1 MKQVGCC
8 NSFEGDA
15 AWVILSPIEQSIKQK
30 IEAVG
35 TPLKDW
41 DIQINYGIKTGCNEA
56 FIVSTEKRNEILAN
70 SEEERKRTEEL
81 IRPILR
87 GRDIKRYGYNWAG
100 LYLIATF
107 PSRHYDIEQYPAV
120 RDYLLSFGKERL
132 EQTGKVYTV
141 NGEKVKA
148 RKKTNNKWF
157 ETQDSISY
165 WDEIIELLKEQ
176 LRVANDTVS
185 SLTTQVNELI
195 ERIKSLEELLVQK
208 GIAIDKANRQN
219 KALGKLV
226 SGKKSER
233 QEKNPQDSMTQEEF
247 DKKKKEQAEKR
258 KARKNNGAKRD
269 MHYEMKEV
277 HVTIDPV
284 MDAELLKTL
293 RLFGTRTC
301 IRYSMEPIK
310 FIKTVYHIN
319 TYTDGSIMYPGKTPP
334 ALLLNSSYSPS
345 FAAGLLQMRYI
356 YSMPVERIIK
366 YFGDNGFT
374 LRKATANKLIAR
386 SADVLENFYK
396 AICQVVLQQDY
407 VSADETYHK
416 VLLAKTK
423 PTDKGSKKG
432 YLWAVSAPKLGLVFF
447 VYEDGSRSE
456 QVILNVFSDYKG
468 TIQSDAYAPYRKL
481 ESDAYPD
488 IMRIACLQHVKR
500 DFIDCGKEDKDAQE
514 VVDII
519 NRFYREDKKHKVG
532 VNGWTVEDHLAYRQS
547 YAPDILQDLLEK
559 LEEIS
564 SRKDLLPKSTLAQA
578 VGYALNEYNA
588 ICDIFKRGDTALDN
602 NYIERI
608 QRYISLSRRN
618 SMFFGSHEGA
628 RRGAILYSIAISC
641 KLNGINLFE
650 YISDVIEKTIEW
662 QPNTPLEKYRDLL
675 PDRWKKQ

>member
-1 MKQVGCC
+1 MFNTLYISK
-8 NSFEGDA
+8 N
-15 AWVILSPIEQSIKQK
+15 KY
-30 IEAVG
+30 
-35 TPLKDW
+35 LK
-41 DIQINYGIKTGCNEA
+41 
-56 FIVSTEKRNEILAN
+56 ILAY
-70 SEEERKRTEEL
+70 L
-81 IRPILR
+81 
-87 GRDIKRYGYNWAG
+87 DIFS
-100 LYLIATF
+100 YLCTM
-107 PSRHYDIEQYPAV
+107 
-120 RDYLLSFGKERL
+120 
-132 EQTGKVYTV
+132 
-141 NGEKVKA
+141 
-148 RKKTNNKWF
+148 KK
-157 ETQDSISY
+157 
-165 WDEIIELLKEQ
+165 DEIIELLKEQ

-185 SLTTQVNELI
+185 SLTIQVNELI

-269 MHYEMKEV
+269 IHYEMKEV

-356 YSMPVERIIK
+356 YSMPVERITK
-366 YFGDNGFT
+366 YFADNGFT

-432 YLWAVSAPKLGLVFF
+432 YFWAVSAPKLGLVFF

-500 DFIDCGKEDKDAQE
+500 DFVDCGKEDKDAQE
-514 VVDII
+514 VVDIL

-628 RRGAILYSIAISC
+628 SRSAILYSIAISC
-641 KLNGINLFE
+641 RQNGINLFE
-650 YISDVIEKTIEW
+650 YICDVIEKTAEW

>member
-1 MKQVGCC
+1 MK
-8 NSFEGDA
+8 
-15 AWVILSPIEQSIKQK
+15 K
-30 IEAVG
+30 
-35 TPLKDW
+35 
-41 DIQINYGIKTGCNEA
+41 
-56 FIVSTEKRNEILAN
+56 
-70 SEEERKRTEEL
+70 
-81 IRPILR
+81 
-87 GRDIKRYGYNWAG
+87 
-100 LYLIATF
+100 
-107 PSRHYDIEQYPAV
+107 
-120 RDYLLSFGKERL
+120 
-132 EQTGKVYTV
+132 
-141 NGEKVKA
+141 
-148 RKKTNNKWF
+148 
-157 ETQDSISY
+157 
-165 WDEIIELLKEQ
+165 DEIIVLLKEQ
-176 LRVANDTVS
+176 LQLANEQLQQANATVS

-208 GIAIDKANRQN
+208 GIAIDKVNRQN

-233 QEKNPQDSMTQEEF
+233 QEKNPQASMTQEEF
-247 DKKKKEQAEKR
+247 DKKKTEQGEKR

-284 MDAELLKTL
+284 MDAGFLKTL

-366 YFGDNGFT
+366 YFADNGFI
-374 LRKATANKLIAR
+374 LRKATANKLIVR

-432 YLWAVSAPKLGLVFF
+432 YFWAVSAPKLGLVFF

-514 VVDII
+514 VVDIL

-532 VNGWTVEDHLAYRQS
+532 VNGWSVEDHLAYRQS

-628 RRGAILYSIAISC
+628 SRAAILYSIAISC
-641 KLNGINLFE
+641 RLNGINLFE
-650 YISDVIEKTIEW
+650 YICDVIEKTAEW
-662 QPNTPLEKYRDLL
+662 QPNTPLEKYRNLL
-675 PDRWKKQ
+675 PDRWKSSNSISLISCYCFFELCKV

>member
-1 MKQVGCC
+1 MK
-8 NSFEGDA
+8 
-15 AWVILSPIEQSIKQK
+15 K
-30 IEAVG
+30 
-35 TPLKDW
+35 
-41 DIQINYGIKTGCNEA
+41 
-56 FIVSTEKRNEILAN
+56 
-70 SEEERKRTEEL
+70 
-81 IRPILR
+81 
-87 GRDIKRYGYNWAG
+87 
-100 LYLIATF
+100 
-107 PSRHYDIEQYPAV
+107 
-120 RDYLLSFGKERL
+120 
-132 EQTGKVYTV
+132 
-141 NGEKVKA
+141 
-148 RKKTNNKWF
+148 
-157 ETQDSISY
+157 
-165 WDEIIELLKEQ
+165 DEIIVLLKEQ
-176 LRVANDTVS
+176 LQLANEQLQQANATVG
-185 SLTTQVNELI
+185 SLTAQVSELI

-233 QEKNPQDSMTQEEF
+233 QEKNPQASMTQEEF
-247 DKKKKEQAEKR
+247 DKKKTEQAEKR
-258 KARKNNGAKRD
+258 KERKNNGAKRD
-269 MHYEMKEV
+269 MHCEMEEV

-284 MDAELLKTL
+284 MDAEFLKTL

-301 IRYSMEPIK
+301 VRYSMEPIK

-319 TYTDGSIMYPGKTPP
+319 TYTDGSILYPGKTPP

-366 YFGDNGFT
+366 YFADNGFT

-386 SADVLENFYK
+386 SADVLGNFYK
-396 AICQVVLQQDY
+396 ATCQIVLQQDY
-407 VSADETYHK
+407 VTADETYHK
-416 VLLAKTK
+416 VLVAKIK

-514 VVDII
+514 VVDIL

-628 RRGAILYSIAISC
+628 SRAAILYSIAISC
-641 KLNGINLFE
+641 RLNGINLFE
-650 YISDVIEKTIEW
+650 YICDVIEKTAEW

>member
-1 MKQVGCC
+1 MK
-8 NSFEGDA
+8 
-15 AWVILSPIEQSIKQK
+15 K
-30 IEAVG
+30 
-35 TPLKDW
+35 
-41 DIQINYGIKTGCNEA
+41 
-56 FIVSTEKRNEILAN
+56 
-70 SEEERKRTEEL
+70 
-81 IRPILR
+81 
-87 GRDIKRYGYNWAG
+87 
-100 LYLIATF
+100 
-107 PSRHYDIEQYPAV
+107 
-120 RDYLLSFGKERL
+120 
-132 EQTGKVYTV
+132 
-141 NGEKVKA
+141 
-148 RKKTNNKWF
+148 
-157 ETQDSISY
+157 
-165 WDEIIELLKEQ
+165 DEIIVLLKEQ
-176 LRVANDTVS
+176 LQLANEQLQQANATVG
-185 SLTTQVNELI
+185 SLTAQVNELI

-247 DKKKKEQAEKR
+247 DKKKTEQAEKR

-356 YSMPVERIIK
+356 YSMPVERITK
-366 YFGDNGFT
+366 YFADNGFT

-447 VYEDGSRSE
+447 IYEDGSRSE

-481 ESDAYPD
+481 ESDAYPG

-514 VVDII
+514 VVDIL

-628 RRGAILYSIAISC
+628 SRAAILYSIAISC
-641 KLNGINLFE
+641 RLNGINLFE
-650 YISDVIEKTIEW
+650 YICDVIEKTAEW

>member
-1 MKQVGCC
+1 MFNTLYISK
-8 NSFEGDA
+8 N
-15 AWVILSPIEQSIKQK
+15 KY
-30 IEAVG
+30 
-35 TPLKDW
+35 LK
-41 DIQINYGIKTGCNEA
+41 
-56 FIVSTEKRNEILAN
+56 ILAY
-70 SEEERKRTEEL
+70 L
-81 IRPILR
+81 
-87 GRDIKRYGYNWAG
+87 DIFS
-100 LYLIATF
+100 YLCTM
-107 PSRHYDIEQYPAV
+107 
-120 RDYLLSFGKERL
+120 
-132 EQTGKVYTV
+132 
-141 NGEKVKA
+141 
-148 RKKTNNKWF
+148 KK
-157 ETQDSISY
+157 
-165 WDEIIELLKEQ
+165 DEIIELLKEQ

-208 GIAIDKANRQN
+208 GIAIDKVNRQN
-219 KALGKLV
+219 NALGKLV

-356 YSMPVERIIK
+356 YSMPVERITK
-366 YFGDNGFT
+366 YFADNGFT

-500 DFIDCGKEDKDAQE
+500 DFVDCGKEDKDAQE
-514 VVDII
+514 VVDIL

-628 RRGAILYSIAISC
+628 SRAAILYSIAISC
-641 KLNGINLFE
+641 RLNGINLFE
-650 YISDVIEKTIEW
+650 YICDVIEKTAEW

>member
-1 MKQVGCC
+1 MTK
-8 NSFEGDA
+8 
-15 AWVILSPIEQSIKQK
+15 
-30 IEAVG
+30 
-35 TPLKDW
+35 
-41 DIQINYGIKTGCNEA
+41 
-56 FIVSTEKRNEILAN
+56 
-70 SEEERKRTEEL
+70 
-81 IRPILR
+81 
-87 GRDIKRYGYNWAG
+87 
-100 LYLIATF
+100 
-107 PSRHYDIEQYPAV
+107 
-120 RDYLLSFGKERL
+120 
-132 EQTGKVYTV
+132 
-141 NGEKVKA
+141 
-148 RKKTNNKWF
+148 
-157 ETQDSISY
+157 
-165 WDEIIELLKEQ
+165 DEIIVLLKEQ
-176 LRVANDTVS
+176 LQLANEQLQQANTTVS
-185 SLTTQVNELI
+185 SLTLQVNELI
-195 ERIKSLEELLVQK
+195 KRIKSLEELLVQK
-208 GIAIDKANRQN
+208 GIAIDKVNRQN

-356 YSMPVERIIK
+356 YSMPVERITK
-366 YFGDNGFT
+366 YFADNGFT
-374 LRKATANKLIAR
+374 LRKATANKLI
-386 SADVLENFYK
+386 
-396 AICQVVLQQDY
+396 
-407 VSADETYHK
+407 
-416 VLLAKTK
+416 
-423 PTDKGSKKG
+423 
-432 YLWAVSAPKLGLVFF
+432 
-447 VYEDGSRSE
+447 
-456 QVILNVFSDYKG
+456 
-468 TIQSDAYAPYRKL
+468 
-481 ESDAYPD
+481 
-488 IMRIACLQHVKR
+488 
-500 DFIDCGKEDKDAQE
+500 
-514 VVDII
+514 
-519 NRFYREDKKHKVG
+519 
-532 VNGWTVEDHLAYRQS
+532 
-547 YAPDILQDLLEK
+547 
-559 LEEIS
+559 
-564 SRKDLLPKSTLAQA
+564 
-578 VGYALNEYNA
+578 
-588 ICDIFKRGDTALDN
+588 CDNFKRGDTALDN

>member
-1 MKQVGCC
+1 MFNTLYISK
-8 NSFEGDA
+8 N
-15 AWVILSPIEQSIKQK
+15 KY
-30 IEAVG
+30 
-35 TPLKDW
+35 LK
-41 DIQINYGIKTGCNEA
+41 
-56 FIVSTEKRNEILAN
+56 ILAY
-70 SEEERKRTEEL
+70 L
-81 IRPILR
+81 
-87 GRDIKRYGYNWAG
+87 DIFS
-100 LYLIATF
+100 YLCIM
-107 PSRHYDIEQYPAV
+107 
-120 RDYLLSFGKERL
+120 
-132 EQTGKVYTV
+132 
-141 NGEKVKA
+141 
-148 RKKTNNKWF
+148 KK
-157 ETQDSISY
+157 
-165 WDEIIELLKEQ
+165 DEIIELLKEQ

-185 SLTTQVNELI
+185 SLTIQVNELI

-247 DKKKKEQAEKR
+247 DKKKTEQAEKR

-356 YSMPVERIIK
+356 YSMPVERITK
-366 YFGDNGFT
+366 YFADNGFT

-514 VVDII
+514 GVDIL

-628 RRGAILYSIAISC
+628 SRAAILYSIAISC
-641 KLNGINLFE
+641 RLNGINLFE
-650 YISDVIEKTIEW
+650 YICDVIEKTAEW

>member
-1 MKQVGCC
+1 MK
-8 NSFEGDA
+8 
-15 AWVILSPIEQSIKQK
+15 K
-30 IEAVG
+30 
-35 TPLKDW
+35 
-41 DIQINYGIKTGCNEA
+41 
-56 FIVSTEKRNEILAN
+56 
-70 SEEERKRTEEL
+70 
-81 IRPILR
+81 
-87 GRDIKRYGYNWAG
+87 
-100 LYLIATF
+100 
-107 PSRHYDIEQYPAV
+107 
-120 RDYLLSFGKERL
+120 
-132 EQTGKVYTV
+132 
-141 NGEKVKA
+141 
-148 RKKTNNKWF
+148 
-157 ETQDSISY
+157 
-165 WDEIIELLKEQ
+165 DEIIVLLKEQ
-176 LRVANDTVS
+176 LQLANEQLQQANATVG
-185 SLTTQVNELI
+185 SLTAQVSELI

-208 GIAIDKANRQN
+208 GIAIDKVNRQN

-247 DKKKKEQAEKR
+247 DKEKKEQAEKR

-269 MHYEMKEV
+269 MHCEMEEV
-277 HVTIDPV
+277 HVTINPV

-301 IRYSMEPIK
+301 VRYSMEPIK

-319 TYTDGSIMYPGKTPP
+319 TYTDGSILYPGKTPP

-366 YFGDNGFT
+366 YFADSGFT

-396 AICQVVLQQDY
+396 AICQIVLQQDY
-407 VSADETYHK
+407 VTADETYHK
-416 VLLAKTK
+416 VLLAKIK

-432 YLWAVSAPKLGLVFF
+432 YFWAVSAPKLGLVFF

-500 DFIDCGKEDKDAQE
+500 DFIDCGKEDKDAQK
-514 VVDII
+514 VVDIL

-532 VNGWTVEDHLAYRQS
+532 VNGWTVEDHIAYRQS

-578 VGYALNEYNA
+578 VGYALNEYSA

-628 RRGAILYSIAISC
+628 GRAAILYSIAISC
-641 KLNGINLFE
+641 RLNGINLFE
-650 YISDVIEKTIEW
+650 YICDVIEKTAEW

>member
-1 MKQVGCC
+1 MKI
-8 NSFEGDA
+8 FA
-15 AWVILSPIEQSIKQK
+15 YL
-30 IEAVG
+30 
-35 TPLKDW
+35 
-41 DIQINYGIKTGCNEA
+41 DI
-56 FIVSTEKRNEILAN
+56 FS
-70 SEEERKRTEEL
+70 
-81 IRPILR
+81 
-87 GRDIKRYGYNWAG
+87 
-100 LYLIATF
+100 YLCTM
-107 PSRHYDIEQYPAV
+107 
-120 RDYLLSFGKERL
+120 
-132 EQTGKVYTV
+132 
-141 NGEKVKA
+141 
-148 RKKTNNKWF
+148 KK
-157 ETQDSISY
+157 
-165 WDEIIELLKEQ
+165 DEIIVLLKEQ
-176 LRVANDTVS
+176 LQFANEQLQLANEQLQQANATVG
-185 SLTTQVNELI
+185 SLTAQVNELI

-208 GIAIDKANRQN
+208 GIAFDKVNRQN

-269 MHYEMKEV
+269 MHYEMEEV

-366 YFGDNGFT
+366 YFADNGFT
-374 LRKATANKLIAR
+374 LNKPTANKLIAR
-386 SADVLENFYK
+386 SADVLENIYK
-396 AICQVVLQQDY
+396 AICKVVLQQDY
-407 VSADETYHK
+407 VTADETYHK
-416 VLLAKTK
+416 VLLTKTK

-432 YLWAVSAPKLGLVFF
+432 YLWAVSAPKLGQVFF

-456 QVILNVFSDYKG
+456 QVILDVFSNYKG
-468 TIQSDAYAPYRKL
+468 TIQSDAYVPYRKL

-500 DFIDCGKEDKDAQE
+500 GFVDCGKEDKDAQE
-514 VVDII
+514 VVDIL

-532 VNGWTVEDHLAYRQS
+532 VNGWTVKDHLAYRQS

-564 SRKDLLPKSTLAQA
+564 SRKDLLPKSPLAQA
-578 VGYALNEYNA
+578 VGYALNEYSA

-641 KLNGINLFE
+641 KQNGVNLFE